1 MRLAIF
7 GKQISMMAA
16 ALFVLSVA
24 ASAALLAYFGTVTT
38 TATVQQ
44 SVLLDGEAMP
54 NSQFTRSVNPVG
66 GETDCHAH
74 TLKNQASVPFN
85 IQLLTG
91 YTPEGEGITTKYY
104 VDADY
109 EADVDT
115 TTAYDEYGPV
125 DIKVETTATDVVW
138 TFDMIGSRTLQG
150 DGHWAYGLIISL
162 DGVKPAYQIHSN
174 DGSDANFPWG
184 THLYSTYDNGW
195 HTGTTNTPVSDLAWV
210 SATGDRYI
218 ATNPDGIFT
227 VSIKKSE
234 LGDEFYWAA
243 WTGQGGFYHPY
254 ATGQSGFPAGFTWT
268 NSPDVEEGV
277 NYAEAEL
284 KEETTTVP
292 LAALETKGFEACHE
306 FDKYIAPGVYTITT
320 TVQ

>member
-16 ALFVLSVA
+16 ALIVLSVA

-104 VDADY
+104 VD
-109 EADVDT
+109 
-115 TTAYDEYGPV
+115 
-125 DIKVETTATDVVW
+125 VVW

-150 DGHWAYGLIISL
+150 DGHGAYGLIISL